1 MKELDKRTRERA
13 TKVAVASKASADA
26 AQAVTTS
33 SNDLANICSG

>member
-13 TKVAVASKASADA
+13 AKATKAAKASADA

-33 SNDLANICSG
+33 SNDQANIYSG